1 MWLLVALLA
10 CPVPPDPAFQ
20 ETTARDAYFRAWC
33 RLYTEPLCVRDQ
45 INQCEWDRSFQDRT
59 ACANWM
65 KFRVSQCPGA
75 NAMFDES
82 SERVMDCVRQLQDF
96 ECGVDD
102 FCVDGL
108 TTFEADACE
117 PITVFLNET
126 CEDEA
131 DG

>member
-1 MWLLVALLA
+1 MWLVVALLA
-10 CPVPPDPAFQ
+10 CGVPLDPAAQ

-33 RLYTEPLCVRDQ
+33 RLYTDPFCVRDQ

-59 ACANWM
+59 ACKNWM
-65 KFRVSQCPGA
+65 EFRVSQCPGA
-75 NAMFDES
+75 NTMFE
-82 SERVMDCVRQLQDF
+82 ENRTQVLECVDQLQAF

-117 PITVFLNET
+117 PITVFLKANCT
-126 CEDEA
+126 DES